1 MASFVY
7 LFLKVPEGRK
17 KWGGG
22 REEEEEEEE
31 GVFSPLTTSGQVDGD
46 GSISLPPS
54 ATSNFAADI
63 AVIHH
68 VRSG

>member
-1 MASFVY
+1 MEGGTR
-7 LFLKVPEGRK
+7 LPLPPEK
-17 KWGGG
+17 
-22 REEEEEEEE
+22 EEEEEEE